1 MKRWREKWKELC
13 FCYVAENLFFYFDS
27 GQEIYKLSYFLSSMT
42 QRNAFSI
49 PTFLCPNHI
58 LYFPNL
64 ESGENLFL
72 DSLHMVLANTNI
84 FSPESVTESDESTPV
99 GSPTDD
105 RVAGLE
111 RSAGNFIA
119 SARARP
125 TKKGRPTKRIEIPA
139 TTPTRA
145 ITAITSTLWEDL
157 VSNPKKENQGDFF
170 NRKKVQHA
178 EKIIRGAFV
187 ELYRGLGLLKTYRYC
202 A

>member
-1 MKRWREKWKELC
+1 MITPILSIL
-13 FCYVAENLFFYFDS
+13 N
-27 GQEIYKLSYFLSSMT
+27 EIQMHSTTRMIMFPNSNLSSL
-42 QRNAFSI
+42 FS
-49 PTFLCPNHI
+49 P
-58 LYFPNL
+58 
-64 ESGENLFL
+64 L
-72 DSLHMVLANTNI
+72 DSFHMVLVNTII
-84 FSPESVTESDESTPV
+84 FSSESVTESDESTPV

-111 RSAGNFIA
+111 RSGGNFIA

-125 TKKGRPTKRIEIPA
+125 TKKGRPKMRIEIPA